1 MFAVTCSGERPKMA
15 VCFLSPPVLF
25 FLFSSTLVHLVYT
38 VIIHYTMLDSPMISA
53 CFLLESLLMLPL
65 VFETQRAALCPDL
78 QGGTGGALD

>member
-1 MFAVTCSGERPKMA
+1 
-15 VCFLSPPVLF
+15 
-25 FLFSSTLVHLVYT
+25 
-38 VIIHYTMLDSPMISA
+38 MLDSPMISA